1 MDVDGTLTDG
11 KIYMGA
17 QGELLKAFDIKD
29 GYGIKEIL
37 PLHNITPVIITAR
50 SSEILQN
57 RCRELGITELYQNT
71 RDKFACLTAL
81 LERHHSSL
89 AEVAYIGDD
98 CLDLQCM
105 EPVLRAGGQ
114 TGCPADAVPAVMA
127 ACSYVAPHKAG
138 EGAVRD
144 FVEYLVNPQ
153 FLKPL
158 NPQTLKPSNLKQ
170 RLDKAVAY
178 IDSLDFDSL
187 SLGTHEVSPDFYFN
201 VMEYVPSPEQEVR
214 YESHRKYIDIQRLF
228 EGEERMMIA
237 ETSMLTPATQYDADK
252 DYLLYENSSCLS
264 GLLFRPGSCLVLFP
278 NNAHKAVRNGEKETK
293 VKKIVGKLMI
303 NHG

>member
-1 MDVDGTLTDG
+1 MIRFLVMDVDGTLTDG
-11 KIYMGA
+11 KIYMGG
-17 QGELLKAFDIKD
+17 QGELVKAFDVKD

-57 RCRELGITELYQNT
+57 RCSELGITELYQNT
-71 RDKFACLTAL
+71 RDKFACLMTL
-81 LERHHSSL
+81 LERNCSTL

-105 EPVLRAGGQ
+105 EPVLRAGGR
-114 TGCPADAVPAVMA
+114 TGCPADAVPAVMDA
-127 ACSYVAPHKAG
+127 SCYVSPHKAG
-138 EGAVRD
+138 DGAVRD
-144 FVEYLVNPQ
+144 FIEYLVR
-153 FLKPL
+153 
-158 NPQTLKPSNLKQ
+158 QTNEDHDSLLKQ
-170 RLDKAVAY
+170 RLDKAVDY
-178 IDSLDFDSL
+178 IDNLDFDSL

-201 VMEYVPSPEQEVR
+201 VMEYVPSPEEKVR

-228 EGEERMMIA
+228 EGEERMMVA
-237 ETSMLTPATQYDADK
+237 DTSMLSPATRYDADK
-252 DYLLYENSSCLS
+252 DCLLYENSTSLS

-278 NNAHKAVRNGEKETK
+278 NNAHKAVRNGDNGQK

-303 NHG
+303 NYG

>member
-1 MDVDGTLTDG
+1 MIRFLVMDVDGTLTDG

-17 QGELLKAFDIKD
+17 QGELIKAFDIKD

-81 LERHHSSL
+81 LERHQSSL
-89 AEVAYIGDD
+89 ADVAYIGDD

-114 TGCPADAVPAVMA
+114 TGCPADAVPSVMA
-127 ACSYVAPHKAG
+127 ACSFVAPHKAG

-144 FVEYLVNPQ
+144 FVEYLVNH
-153 FLKPL
+153 
-158 NPQTLKPSNLKQ
+158 NSEASHPSLKQ

-201 VMEYVPSPEQEVR
+201 VMEYVPSPEEEVR

-228 EGEERMMIA
+228 DGEERMMVA

-252 DYLLYENSSCLS
+252 DYLLYENSSSLS

-278 NNAHKAVRNGEKETK
+278 TNAHKAVRNGVKETK

>member
-1 MDVDGTLTDG
+1 MKIRFLVMDVDGTLTDG

-114 TGCPADAVPAVMA
+114 TGCPANAVPAVMA
-127 ACSYVAPHKAG
+127 ACSFVAPHKAG

-153 FLKPL
+153 SLKPS
-158 NPQTLKPSNLKQ
+158 NPQTLKPEATPRQSGGLYRQ
-170 RLDKAVAY
+170 SRLRLPLPGYPQSVA
-178 IDSLDFDSL
+178 
-187 SLGTHEVSPDFYFN
+187 
-201 VMEYVPSPEQEVR
+201 R
-214 YESHRKYIDIQRLF
+214 
-228 EGEERMMIA
+228 
-237 ETSMLTPATQYDADK
+237 
-252 DYLLYENSSCLS
+252 
-264 GLLFRPGSCLVLFP
+264 LLFQRDGVCPISRTGGTL
-278 NNAHKAVRNGEKETK
+278 
-293 VKKIVGKLMI
+293 
-303 NHG
+303 